1 MESERI
7 TIELGDIIQINAPEN
22 TSINN
27 NIYLVDYIDSQ
38 EIKLIDTD
46 NFNKIKLNIIDGT
59 LSDETIDTITLLSRS
74 EKSGY
79 ARQNN
84 LLPETWINLYFTKMD
99 EPLILIGQIKEL
111 IEDMIEI
118 KTYPDNKTI
127 FIDFAYKGLPK
138 ELPLEKIIIRDKP
151 VQLDSQL
158 DTIQEESESLEKE
171 SVMEDEI
178 IQDSKTPDMDLDD
191 LTREIKKR
199 DVKNELLDFIKNDK
213 IVIGEELV
221 ELPK

>member
-84 LLPETWINLYFTKMD
+84 LLPETWINLYFAKMD
-99 EPLILIGQIKEL
+99 EPLILIGQIKKL
-111 IEDMIEI
+111 IEDMIELKHILII
-118 KTYPDNKTI
+118 KL
-127 FIDFAYKGLPK
+127 F
-138 ELPLEKIIIRDKP
+138 
-151 VQLDSQL
+151 
-158 DTIQEESESLEKE
+158 
-171 SVMEDEI
+171 
-178 IQDSKTPDMDLDD
+178 
-191 LTREIKKR
+191 
-199 DVKNELLDFIKNDK
+199 LLIC
-213 IVIGEELV
+213 I
-221 ELPK
+221 